1 MFRKRPGHAEPETAP
16 QGLEAEIRVPETVIA
31 PGTTVRGTIQGRN
44 AVRVGGFLEGQ
55 ISIEDLAWIDRH
67 GEVQG
72 TVRAREVIIEGQ
84 VRGDIEASEKIEV
97 RASGRVTGNIRC
109 HRFVV
114 AEGGF
119 VQGQIKMPGEGSQ
132 PPPPLEKGDSA
143 EDEGEPETGD

>member
-72 TVRAREVIIEGQ
+72 TVKAREVIVEGQ
-84 VRGDIEASEKIEV
+84 VRGDIEASEKVEV
-97 RASGRVTGNIRC
+97 RASGRVIGNIRC
-109 HRFVV
+109 YTLAM

-119 VQGQIKMPGEGSQ
+119 LQGQITMPGEGSQ
-132 PPPPLEKGDSA
+132 PQAALGKKPSA
-143 EDEGEPETGD
+143 EHELENG

>member
-1 MFRKRPGHAEPETAP
+1 MFRKRAGQEEPEAP
-16 QGLEAEIRVPETVIA
+16 QRRPEAEVGVQETVIVH
-31 PGTTVRGTIQGRN
+31 GSTVHGTIQGRN
-44 AVRVGGFLEGQ
+44 NVRVDGFLEGQ
-55 ISIEDLAWIDRH
+55 ISIEGLAWIDRH

-72 TVRAREVIIEGQ
+72 TVKAREVIVEGQ
-84 VRGDIEASEKIEV
+84 VRGDIEASEKIDV
-97 RASGRVTGNIRC
+97 RANGRAIGNIRC
-109 HRFVV
+109 HKFVV